1 MALSKGKASRQKM
14 INLMY
19 LVFIAMLAL
28 NIPAEV
34 LDGFVLVNDKLQ
46 QTIQNTTVRNEQIY
60 TELENSYK
68 RNPEK
73 TGPWYNKAQDV
84 KTKTDSLFNY
94 IQDLKVRITVKS
106 DGKDGD
112 VNNLKSKDN
121 LSASSE
127 IMVSPLSGQ
136 GEKLKKE
143 IDSYREEIIALL
155 QDEGKKDVVR
165 NSLTTEPSKRAK
177 DEGKDWVQASFE
189 QMPSIASLAYLS
201 EIQSSI
207 KQAEGEALISFLKNI
222 DITDYRV
229 NELSAYVIPESNIV
243 MRGTSY
249 KANIVLAAV
258 DTTQR
263 PRIVIEGK
271 ELPKENNG
279 LYQIP
284 TGASGAHSFNGYI
297 EMMNRDGSTSQ
308 RQFSQTYTVMEPMAT
323 VAPLL
328 MDVLYAGY
336 NNPISISVPGV
347 PQGDVSA
354 SAEGGVLTS
363 SGNGTWVAK
372 PTKIG
377 QKMTIVVSARLN
389 GAQQVVARKEFRVR
403 ALPDPTPYIE
413 YKDADGN
420 PKMFKRGALAR
431 SILLNSGGLKAAID
445 DGILNIPFTVLSF
458 RTVFVDVMGN
468 ASPELSNGGNFSER
482 QLDQIRKMTRGKTF
496 FIAGVKVKGPDGIER
511 EISAIEVRVN

>member
-46 QTIQNTTVRNEQIY
+46 QTIENTSARNKQIY
-60 TELENSYK
+60 SELENSYEK
-68 RNPEK
+68 NPEK
-73 TGPWYNKAQDV
+73 VGLWHDKAQNV
-84 KTKTDSLFNY
+84 KQKTDSLFDY
-94 IQDLKVRITVKS
+94 IQSLKIEIVKKS
-106 DGKDGD
+106 DGKNGD

-121 LSASSE
+121 LNASSE
-127 IMVSPLSGQ
+127 IMLAPIGGQ
-136 GEKLKKE
+136 GKKLKE
-143 IDSYREEIIALL
+143 AIDNYRNSIISQI
-155 QDEGKKDVVR
+155 QDEGKKDIIK
-165 NSLTTEPSKRAK
+165 NSLSTDPSERAIK
-177 DEGKDWVQASFE
+177 EGKDWAQASFE
-189 QMPSIASLAYLS
+189 QMPSIAAITYLS
-201 EIQSSI
+201 EIQSNV
-207 KQAEGEALISFLKNI
+207 KQAEGEALINFLKNI
-222 DITDYRV
+222 DVTDYRV
-229 NELSAYVIPESNIV
+229 NELSAYVIPESNVV

-263 PRIVIEGK
+263 PKIVIEGK
-271 ELPKENNG
+271 ELPKESNG
-279 LYQIP
+279 IYQIP
-284 TGASGAHSFNGYI
+284 AGSSGAHSFSGYI
-297 EMMNRDGSTSQ
+297 EMTNRDGTTSQ

-347 PQGDVSA
+347 VTSNVTA
-354 SAEGGVLTS
+354 SADGGTLTS
-363 SGNGTWVAK
+363 NGSGNWIAK

-377 QKMTIVVSARLN
+377 QKMTIVVSAKLN
-389 GAQQVVARKEFRVR
+389 GSQQVVARKEFRVR

-413 YKDADGN
+413 YKDANGN

-468 ASPELSNGGNFSER
+468 ASPELSNGANFSER
-482 QLDQIRKMTRGKTF
+482 QLDQIRKLTRGKTF
-496 FIAGVKVKGPDGIER
+496 FIAGIKVKGPDGIER